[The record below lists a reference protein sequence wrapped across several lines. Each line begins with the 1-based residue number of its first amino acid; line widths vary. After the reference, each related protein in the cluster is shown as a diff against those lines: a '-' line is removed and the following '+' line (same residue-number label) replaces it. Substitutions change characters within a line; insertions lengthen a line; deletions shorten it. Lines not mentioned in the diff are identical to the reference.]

1 MDKRL
6 KELRKQ
12 LGLTQQEFAE
22 RLGIKRNAVT
32 NYEVG
37 RNEPADMVISLIC
50 REFNVSERWLRTGDG
65 EPFIKK
71 SRSEEIFEYVERIR
85 GVNDNFK
92 AQFAAALTAL
102 EEEDWKII
110 LDVVNDIKEKSLAE
124 KRKAEPNVV
133 PEPSVITDLSP
144 GEQELIRQLREKR
157 KQKDA

>member
-50 REFNVSERWLRTGDG
+50 REFNVSERWLRTGEG

-71 SRSEEIFEYVERIR
+71 TRSEEIFEYVERIR

-124 KRKAEPNVV
+124 KRKAEPKVV
-133 PEPSVITDLSP
+133 PELAAITDLTP
-144 GEQELIRQLREKR
+144 EEHELIRQLREKR